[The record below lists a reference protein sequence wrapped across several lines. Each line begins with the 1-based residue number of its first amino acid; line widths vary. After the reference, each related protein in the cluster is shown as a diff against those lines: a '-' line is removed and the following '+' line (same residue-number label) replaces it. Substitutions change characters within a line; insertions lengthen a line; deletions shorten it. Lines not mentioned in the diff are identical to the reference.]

1 MGTLRAFVEFE
12 SLLAAAEE
20 CAQEDRQD
28 DEESDAELI
37 LRCTDEDV
45 ISPSKKRMPED
56 VHEEGRARKRLS
68 ASQGSD
74 LTDDLSSSNG
84 SECSISSARTVI
96 IAPSVTA
103 DHFPR
108 ARKCA
113 QWTAEDDLKMIE
125 LVRKF
130 GPKHWSRI
138 AAHLPGRVGKQCRE
152 RFAPA
157 NYACAKSER
166 RWFGSKSVTVTTGG
180 TTSSTRVSSRTCGA
194 KMRTGSSWRHMPGS
208 GTAGPRLPSFCP
220 VGPTMRSRT
229 IGTARCDPRTR
240 RKRQLHLLPPLRS
253 R

>member
-1 MGTLRAFVEFE
+1 MAGSIEKL
-12 SLLAAAEE
+12 SLVL
-20 CAQEDRQD
+20 DSPND
-28 DEESDAELI
+28 KN
-37 LRCTDEDV
+37 DEDV

-157 NYACAKSER
+157 NYACASQYATFENQKRASLG
-166 RWFGSKSVTVTTGG
+166 WF
-180 TTSSTRVSSRTCGA
+180 
-194 KMRTGSSWRHMPGS
+194 
-208 GTAGPRLPSFCP
+208 
-220 VGPTMRSRT
+220 
-229 IGTARCDPRTR
+229 
-240 RKRQLHLLPPLRS
+240 
-253 R
+253 